1 MPKQKNIEI
10 VEALQEKLDKAK
22 SVLFAEYTGLDANK
36 MNELRKEIRAEGA
49 EITIA
54 KNTLMKLALPKK
66 EIGEKLNGQ
75 VMTVFSYED
84 AVSPLKRLVDF
95 AKEHE
100 TPSLKIGLFE
110 GKVTTAEKLAELSQ
124 LPSKE
129 ELLARVVGGLKSPI
143 SGIVNVLGG
152 TQRNF
157 VYALS
162 AIAEKKGEQA

>member
-10 VEALQEKLDKAK
+10 VEALQKKLDKAK